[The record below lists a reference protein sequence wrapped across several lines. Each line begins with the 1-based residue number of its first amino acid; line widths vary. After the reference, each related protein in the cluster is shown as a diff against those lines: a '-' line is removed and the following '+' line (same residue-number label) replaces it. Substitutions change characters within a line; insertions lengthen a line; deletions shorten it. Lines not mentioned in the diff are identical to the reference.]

1 MIFLI
6 VLVTFFSS
14 TGKEPAAA
22 IIRAPSAVACEAKAV
37 EQRAKANADP
47 EVEGYVFKCIT
58 VPSKT

>member
-14 TGKEPAAA
+14 TGKQPAAA

-37 EQRAKANADP
+37 EQRAIANKDP
-47 EVEGYVFKCIT
+47 EVEGYTFTCIT
-58 VPSKT
+58 VPTKS